1 MYQTLNIYPFQD
13 HAQCQR
19 KDIEAPRKFSFSLSM
34 IRYIVTEMAF
44 ELLDM
49 SYSPLA

>member
-1 MYQTLNIYPFQD
+1 MSQTLNIYPFRVQV
-13 HAQCQR
+13 QYQR
-19 KDIEAPRKFSFSLSM
+19 KDIEALRNSSFSLSM